1 MSKVYRYLVKAT
13 RSTAIAKACDT
24 VFCFFLSIVA
34 GFLKMTGGGQKMQV
48 DEKALEQK
56 IEKIRPY
63 NRFSARTLEWTSNDD
78 NVLLSIIVPVY
89 NVEKYLAKCLDSIID
104 QKTSFKYE
112 VIVTDDGSTDSSAE
126 ILARYADRPQF
137 TTFRISN
144 SGLSVAR
151 NEGLKRARGKY
162 VMFVDSDD
170 YISENC
176 VETLLSRAVR
186 DGADIVQGS
195 YCTVD
200 VQNNVQR
207 KQVFKDAV
215 LDHADPDKLELSG
228 YAWGKVIRR
237 ELMAS
242 VQFPDGMGFEDT
254 VFAFILLPMAKGYVS
269 SPEPVYYYRVN
280 PVGLTA
286 AVANNPKALDTYW
299 IVLRML
305 EHRKSLGMRA
315 DNQIFKRVKTQ
326 FGALLYGRIKN
337 FDDDVKKTVFY
348 LCCLQVEALRKEL
361 GQSNAKGD
369 DLDYAFRT
377 RNYAL
382 WKLLCYFEFES
393 V

>member
-13 RSTAIAKACDT
+13 RSTATAKACDT
-24 VFCFFLSIVA
+24 VFCFCLSFVA
-34 GFLKMTGGGQKMQV
+34 GFLKITGGGRKV
-48 DEKALEQK
+48 EVSETALEQK

-63 NRFSARTLEWTSNDD
+63 NRFSARTLEWEANDSD
-78 NVLLSIIVPVY
+78 IVLSIIVPVY
-89 NVEKYLAKCLDSIID
+89 NVEKYLAKCLDSIIN
-104 QKTSFKYE
+104 QKTSFAYE
-112 VIVTDDGSTDSSAE
+112 VIITDDGSTDSSAE
-126 ILARYADRPQF
+126 ILTRYANRAQF
-137 TTFRISN
+137 TVFRIDN

-207 KQVFKDAV
+207 TQVFKDAL
-215 LDHADPDKLELSG
+215 LDRADPDKLALSG
-228 YAWGKVIRR
+228 YAWGKVIKR
-237 ELMAS
+237 ELMRS

-254 VFAFILLPMAKGYVS
+254 VFAFILLPMAKVYVS
-269 SPEPVYYYRVN
+269 SSEPVYYYRVN

-305 EHRKSLGMRA
+305 EHRKSLGMRVDA
-315 DNQIFKRVKTQ
+315 QIFRRVRTQ
-326 FGALLYGRIKN
+326 FGALLYWRIKN
-337 FDDDVKKTVFY
+337 FDDDVKKAIFY
-348 LCCLQVEALRKEL
+348 LCCLRVEALRKEL
-361 GQSNAKGD
+361 GQTNVKGD
-369 DLDYAFRT
+369 DLDYAFST
-377 RNYAL
+377 QNYAL
-382 WKLLCYFEFES
+382 WKLLCYFELES